1 MKRLMTA
8 LLAAVMTVTMAG
20 TALAA
25 EDPAAL
31 LERVTQKAN
40 ELDSMDCDLGVH
52 AVMVMQDPEMDL
64 DLSLNLDM
72 MMNMKM
78 DQIKSGNLRYKADM
92 AMEFLGQTEYATVF
106 YKDGYYYMDSNG
118 EKIKYPMDLNSM
130 IASVEQTTAAAD
142 LAPSLMKSLSVRE
155 EGENRV
161 LSYVA
166 DPAKMNAY
174 VQDALKPLLGSM
186 DVGMII
192 REVKGEYVINKDD
205 YYTSMNMYMVMDM
218 SSYGETLRI
227 IMLLEGNFNNPGQ
240 PVNLELPST
249 DGYSGRIFG
258 SEYIL
263 WHITGQQRR
272 NRPCSRDLVIKLL
285 RS

>member
-40 ELDSMDCDLGVH
+40 ELDSMDCDLGIH

-78 DQIKSGNLRYKADM
+78 EQIKSGNLRYKADM

-249 DGYSGRIFG
+249 DGYSDLSTYYGTSRG
-258 SEYIL
+258 SSGA
-263 WHITGQQRR
+263 TG
-272 NRPCSRDLVIKLL
+272 PAAEIW
-285 RS
+285 

>member
-106 YKDGYYYMDSNG
+106 YKDGYYSMDSNG

-227 IMLLEGNFNNPGQ
+227 IMLLEGNLNNPGQ

-249 DGYSGRIFG
+249 DGYSDLSTYYGTSRG
-258 SEYIL
+258 SSGA
-263 WHITGQQRR
+263 TG
-272 NRPCSRDLVIKLL
+272 PAAEIW
-285 RS
+285 

>member
-249 DGYSGRIFG
+249 DGYSDLSTYYGTSRG
-258 SEYIL
+258 SSGA
-263 WHITGQQRR
+263 TG
-272 NRPCSRDLVIKLL
+272 PAADIW
-285 RS
+285 

>member
-130 IASVEQTTAAAD
+130 IASVEQTTATAD

-249 DGYSGRIFG
+249 DGYSDLSTYYGISRG
-258 SEYIL
+258 SSGA
-263 WHITGQQRR
+263 TG
-272 NRPCSRDLVIKLL
+272 PAAEIW
-285 RS
+285 

>member
-31 LERVTQKAN
+31 LERVTQQAN

-142 LAPSLMKSLSVRE
+142 LATSLMKSLSVRE

-249 DGYSGRIFG
+249 DGYSDLSTYYGTSRG
-258 SEYIL
+258 SSGA
-263 WHITGQQRR
+263 TG
-272 NRPCSRDLVIKLL
+272 PAAEIW
-285 RS
+285 

>member
-40 ELDSMDCDLGVH
+40 ELDSMDCNLGVH

-78 DQIKSGNLRYKADM
+78 YQIKSGNLRYKADM

-249 DGYSGRIFG
+249 DGYSDLSTYYGTSRG
-258 SEYIL
+258 SSGA
-263 WHITGQQRR
+263 TG
-272 NRPCSRDLVIKLL
+272 PAAEIW
-285 RS
+285 

>member
-249 DGYSGRIFG
+249 DGYSDLSTYYGTSRG
-258 SEYIL
+258 SSGA
-263 WHITGQQRR
+263 TG
-272 NRPCSRDLVIKLL
+272 PAAEI
-285 RS
+285 

>member
-142 LAPSLMKSLSVRE
+142 LAPSRMKSLSVRE

-174 VQDALKPLLGSM
+174 VQDALKSFLGSM

-249 DGYSGRIFG
+249 DGYSDLSTYYGTSRG
-258 SEYIL
+258 SSGA
-263 WHITGQQRR
+263 TG
-272 NRPCSRDLVIKLL
+272 PAAEIW
-285 RS
+285 

>member
-106 YKDGYYYMDSNG
+106 YKDGSYYMDSNG
-118 EKIKYPMDLNSM
+118 EKIKYPRDLNSM

-249 DGYSGRIFG
+249 DGYSDLSTYYGTSRG
-258 SEYIL
+258 SSGA
-263 WHITGQQRR
+263 TG
-272 NRPCSRDLVIKLL
+272 PAAEIW
-285 RS
+285 

>member
-20 TALAA
+20 TALAS

-249 DGYSGRIFG
+249 DGYSDLSTYYGTSRG
-258 SEYIL
+258 SSGA
-263 WHITGQQRR
+263 TG
-272 NRPCSRDLVIKLL
+272 PAAEIW
-285 RS
+285 

>member
-161 LSYVA
+161 LSYVT

-249 DGYSGRIFG
+249 DGYSDLSTYYGTSRG
-258 SEYIL
+258 SSGA
-263 WHITGQQRR
+263 TG
-272 NRPCSRDLVIKLL
+272 PAAEIW
-285 RS
+285 

>member
-192 REVKGEYVINKDD
+192 RKVKGEYVINKDD

-249 DGYSGRIFG
+249 DGYSDLSTYYGTSRG
-258 SEYIL
+258 SSGA
-263 WHITGQQRR
+263 TG
-272 NRPCSRDLVIKLL
+272 PAAEIW
-285 RS
+285 

>member
-31 LERVTQKAN
+31 LERVTQIAN

-249 DGYSGRIFG
+249 DGYSDLSTYYGTSRG
-258 SEYIL
+258 SSGA
-263 WHITGQQRR
+263 TG
-272 NRPCSRDLVIKLL
+272 PAAEIW
-285 RS
+285 

>member
-240 PVNLELPST
+240 PVNLDLPST
-249 DGYSGRIFG
+249 DGYSDLSTYYGTSRG
-258 SEYIL
+258 SSGA
-263 WHITGQQRR
+263 TG
-272 NRPCSRDLVIKLL
+272 PAAEIW
-285 RS
+285 

>member
-92 AMEFLGQTEYATVF
+92 AMVFLGQTEYATVF

-249 DGYSGRIFG
+249 DGYSDLSTYYGTSRG
-258 SEYIL
+258 SSGA
-263 WHITGQQRR
+263 TG
-272 NRPCSRDLVIKLL
+272 PAAEIW
-285 RS
+285 

>member
-8 LLAAVMTVTMAG
+8 LLAAVITVTMAG

-249 DGYSGRIFG
+249 DGYSDLSTYYGTSRG
-258 SEYIL
+258 SSGA
-263 WHITGQQRR
+263 TG
-272 NRPCSRDLVIKLL
+272 PAAEIW
-285 RS
+285 

>member
-40 ELDSMDCDLGVH
+40 ELDSMDCDLRVH

-205 YYTSMNMYMVMDM
+205 YYMSMNMYMVMDM

-249 DGYSGRIFG
+249 DGYSDLSTYYGTSRG
-258 SEYIL
+258 SSGA
-263 WHITGQQRR
+263 TG
-272 NRPCSRDLVIKLL
+272 PAAEIW
-285 RS
+285 

>member
-130 IASVEQTTAAAD
+130 IASVEQTTAATD

-249 DGYSGRIFG
+249 DGYSDLSTYYGTSRG
-258 SEYIL
+258 SSGA
-263 WHITGQQRR
+263 TG
-272 NRPCSRDLVIKLL
+272 PAAEIW
-285 RS
+285 

>member
-205 YYTSMNMYMVMDM
+205 YYMSMNMYMVMDM

-240 PVNLELPST
+240 PVNLELPYT
-249 DGYSGRIFG
+249 DGYSDLSTYYGTSRG
-258 SEYIL
+258 SSGA
-263 WHITGQQRR
+263 TG
-272 NRPCSRDLVIKLL
+272 PAAEIW
-285 RS
+285 

>member
-64 DLSLNLDM
+64 DFSLNLDM

-130 IASVEQTTAAAD
+130 IASVEQTTATAD

-249 DGYSGRIFG
+249 DGYSDLSTYYGTSRG
-258 SEYIL
+258 SSGA
-263 WHITGQQRR
+263 TG
-272 NRPCSRDLVIKLL
+272 PAAEIW
-285 RS
+285 

>member
-192 REVKGEYVINKDD
+192 REVKGEYIINKDD

-249 DGYSGRIFG
+249 DGYSDLSTYYGTSRG
-258 SEYIL
+258 SSGA
-263 WHITGQQRR
+263 TG
-272 NRPCSRDLVIKLL
+272 PAAEIW
-285 RS
+285 

>member
-92 AMEFLGQTEYATVF
+92 AMEFLARPNMLPF
-106 YKDGYYYMDSNG
+106 S
-118 EKIKYPMDLNSM
+118 IKTAIIIWILTGRRLN
-130 IASVEQTTAAAD
+130 
-142 LAPSLMKSLSVRE
+142 
-155 EGENRV
+155 
-161 LSYVA
+161 
-166 DPAKMNAY
+166 
-174 VQDALKPLLGSM
+174 
-186 DVGMII
+186 I
-192 REVKGEYVINKDD
+192 RWI
-205 YYTSMNMYMVMDM
+205 
-218 SSYGETLRI
+218 
-227 IMLLEGNFNNPGQ
+227 
-240 PVNLELPST
+240 
-249 DGYSGRIFG
+249 
-258 SEYIL
+258 
-263 WHITGQQRR
+263 
-272 NRPCSRDLVIKLL
+272 
-285 RS
+285 

>member
-166 DPAKMNAY
+166 DPTKMNAY

-205 YYTSMNMYMVMDM
+205 YYMSMNMYMVMDM

-249 DGYSGRIFG
+249 DGYSDLSTYYGTSRG
-258 SEYIL
+258 SSGA
-263 WHITGQQRR
+263 TG
-272 NRPCSRDLVIKLL
+272 PAAEIW
-285 RS
+285 

>member
-1 MKRLMTA
+1 MKRLMPA

-227 IMLLEGNFNNPGQ
+227 IMLLEGNLNNPGQ

-249 DGYSGRIFG
+249 DGYSDLSTYYGTSRG
-258 SEYIL
+258 SSGA
-263 WHITGQQRR
+263 TG
-272 NRPCSRDLVIKLL
+272 PAAEIW
-285 RS
+285 

>member
-20 TALAA
+20 TTLAA

-52 AVMVMQDPEMDL
+52 AVMVMQDPEMDS
-64 DLSLNLDM
+64 DLSLNLDL

-106 YKDGYYYMDSNG
+106 YKDGYYYMDSDG
-118 EKIKYPMDLNSM
+118 EKVKYPMDLNSM

-174 VQDALKPLLGSM
+174 VQDTLKPLLGSM

-249 DGYSGRIFG
+249 DGYSDLSTYYGTSRG
-258 SEYIL
+258 SSGA
-263 WHITGQQRR
+263 TG
-272 NRPCSRDLVIKLL
+272 PAAEIW
-285 RS
+285 

>member
-161 LSYVA
+161 LSCVA

-249 DGYSGRIFG
+249 DGYSDLSTYYGTSRG
-258 SEYIL
+258 SSGA
-263 WHITGQQRR
+263 TG
-272 NRPCSRDLVIKLL
+272 PAAEIW
-285 RS
+285 

>member
-130 IASVEQTTAAAD
+130 IASVEQTTAPAD

-249 DGYSGRIFG
+249 DGYSDLSTYYGTSRG
-258 SEYIL
+258 SSGA
-263 WHITGQQRR
+263 TG
-272 NRPCSRDLVIKLL
+272 PAAEIW
-285 RS
+285 

>member
-78 DQIKSGNLRYKADM
+78 EQIKSGNLRYKADM

-130 IASVEQTTAAAD
+130 IASVEQRTAAAD

-249 DGYSGRIFG
+249 DGYSDLSTYYGTSRG
-258 SEYIL
+258 SSGA
-263 WHITGQQRR
+263 TG
-272 NRPCSRDLVIKLL
+272 PAAEIW
-285 RS
+285 

>member
-249 DGYSGRIFG
+249 DGYSDLSTYYGTSRG
-258 SEYIL
+258 SSGA
-263 WHITGQQRR
+263 TG
-272 NRPCSRDLVIKLL
+272 PAAEIC
-285 RS
+285 

>member
-8 LLAAVMTVTMAG
+8 QLAAVMTVTMAG

-25 EDPAAL
+25 KDPAAL

-249 DGYSGRIFG
+249 DGYSDLSTYYGTSRG
-258 SEYIL
+258 SSGA
-263 WHITGQQRR
+263 TG
-272 NRPCSRDLVIKLL
+272 PAAEIW
-285 RS
+285 

>member
-52 AVMVMQDPEMDL
+52 AVMVMQDPEIDL

-249 DGYSGRIFG
+249 DGYSDLSTYYGTSRG
-258 SEYIL
+258 SSGA
-263 WHITGQQRR
+263 TG
-272 NRPCSRDLVIKLL
+272 PAAEIW
-285 RS
+285 

>member
-78 DQIKSGNLRYKADM
+78 EQIKSGNLRYKADM

-227 IMLLEGNFNNPGQ
+227 IMLLEGNLNNPGQ

-249 DGYSGRIFG
+249 DGYSDLSTYYGTSRG
-258 SEYIL
+258 SSGA
-263 WHITGQQRR
+263 TG
-272 NRPCSRDLVIKLL
+272 PAAEIW
-285 RS
+285 

>member
-64 DLSLNLDM
+64 DFSLNLDM

-227 IMLLEGNFNNPGQ
+227 IMLLEGNLNNPGQ

-249 DGYSGRIFG
+249 DGYSDLSTYYGTSRG
-258 SEYIL
+258 SSGA
-263 WHITGQQRR
+263 TG
-272 NRPCSRDLVIKLL
+272 PAAEIW
-285 RS
+285 

>member
-192 REVKGEYVINKDD
+192 REVKGEYVMNKDD

-249 DGYSGRIFG
+249 DGYSDLSTYYGTSRG
-258 SEYIL
+258 SSGA
-263 WHITGQQRR
+263 TG
-272 NRPCSRDLVIKLL
+272 PAAEIW
-285 RS
+285 

>member
-205 YYTSMNMYMVMDM
+205 YYMSMNMYMAMDM

-249 DGYSGRIFG
+249 DGYSDLSTYYGTSRG
-258 SEYIL
+258 SSGA
-263 WHITGQQRR
+263 TG
-272 NRPCSRDLVIKLL
+272 PAAEIW
-285 RS
+285 

>member
-8 LLAAVMTVTMAG
+8 LLAAVMTVTMAD

-249 DGYSGRIFG
+249 DGYSDLSTYYGTSRG
-258 SEYIL
+258 SSGA
-263 WHITGQQRR
+263 TG
-272 NRPCSRDLVIKLL
+272 PAAEIW
-285 RS
+285 

>member
-8 LLAAVMTVTMAG
+8 LLASVMTVTMAG

-227 IMLLEGNFNNPGQ
+227 IMLLEGNLNNPGQ

-249 DGYSGRIFG
+249 DGYSDLSTYYGTSRG
-258 SEYIL
+258 SSGA
-263 WHITGQQRR
+263 TG
-272 NRPCSRDLVIKLL
+272 PAAEIW
-285 RS
+285 